1 MSRTEVQKVSDRQE
15 KRTAATYKG
24 SRNAMSGAGWVR
36 KADVRAHDFLIE
48 NKAKTLP
55 NAKSFSVKDK
65 DMQDLT
71 KRAVLEGRI
80 PVWQVDI
87 NGRRYVTLNEDDFI
101 EMAGIE

>member
-1 MSRTEVQKVSDRQE
+1 MGRTPVQKISDRQE
-15 KRTAATYKG
+15 KRTAETYRG
-24 SRNAMSGAGWVR
+24 SRNAMSGAGWMR

-71 KRAVLEGRI
+71 KRAILEGRI

-87 NGRRYVTLNEDDFI
+87 NGRRYVVLNEDDFL
-101 EMAGIE
+101 EMADI